1 MACLWRERKSEDVFF
16 SLAFFLPELR
26 SSNELE
32 RDSTKDGKTVSP
44 PVASP
49 SLHVTRSWPG
59 SGRVDGLSLERVGG
73 FLGGGQLIASL
84 VDNVGDLSLLSLQLG
99 NESLLLLEL
108 GLVGLDSLVQGDL
121 LLLGG
126 GDAEFQE
133 TEVHDGLVDLL
144 LETSDLLLEPLAGDF
159 EVVLQHLLL
168 DVELLLKIGDL
179 SLQIRLLLGQG
190 GFGAVGIGGSRLQH
204 GEVGLESGD
213 LLSEGNILLLELRL
227 EGSLSISLIV
237 QGLELLL
244 GDFGHFSV
252 LVFVCS

>member
-121 LLLGG
+121 LLFGG

-144 LETSDLLLEPLAGDF
+144 RLL
-159 EVVLQHLLL
+159 
-168 DVELLLKIGDL
+168 VELLLETGDL
-179 SLQIRLLLGQG
+179 LLQIRLLLGQG

-213 LLSEGNILLLELRL
+213 LLSEGNILLLELSL

-237 QGLELLL
+237 QGLEL
-244 GDFGHFSV
+244 
-252 LVFVCS
+252 